1 MLILSRPTMT
11 SRLRP
16 RPNTPAQTMTKSPS
30 LLVLTSL
37 LLPMVAEARRSS
49 QSLELET
56 AEDYFWAGFKLLAA
70 TSPILLIVGML
81 ACLRE
86 DDETEAAKTNSKV
99 RSCKS

>member
-1 MLILSRPTMT
+1 M
-11 SRLRP
+11 
-16 RPNTPAQTMTKSPS
+16 
-30 LLVLTSL
+30 LTSL
-37 LLPMVAEARRSS
+37 LLPMAVEGRRSS

-56 AEDYFWAGFKLLAA
+56 TEDYVFAGLKVLAA
-70 TSPILLIVGML
+70 SSPILIIVGML